1 MSVWCVAMAL
11 LSYGRIACRI
21 YPVQWARFCLLFITV
36 QIPGPINQ
44 FLRDYQRDGVQFLYD
59 QYRRS
64 FGGLLCDDMG
74 LGKTVQVR
82 IICSVVHYAKLM

>member
-1 MSVWCVAMAL
+1 MCGYGSVVLWENCL
-11 LSYGRIACRI
+11 QNLSCSVGQIC
-21 YPVQWARFCLLFITV
+21 LFIAV

-59 QYRRS
+59 QYRRRV
-64 FGGLLCDDMG
+64 GGLLCDDMG

-82 IICSVVHYAKLM
+82 IIFSVVYYAKLM

>member
-1 MSVWCVAMAL
+1 MSVWCVTMAL

-21 YPVQWARFCLLFITV
+21 YPVQWARFSLLFITV

-59 QYRRS
+59 QYRRRV
-64 FGGLLCDDMG
+64 GGLLCDDMG

-82 IICSVVHYAKLM
+82 IICSVVYYAKLI

>member
-1 MSVWCVAMAL
+1 MCGYGSVVLWENCL
-11 LSYGRIACRI
+11 QNLSC
-21 YPVQWARFCLLFITV
+21 QWARFCLLFITV

-59 QYRRS
+59 QYRRRV
-64 FGGLLCDDMG
+64 GGLLCDDMG

-82 IICSVVHYAKLM
+82 IICSVVYYAKLM